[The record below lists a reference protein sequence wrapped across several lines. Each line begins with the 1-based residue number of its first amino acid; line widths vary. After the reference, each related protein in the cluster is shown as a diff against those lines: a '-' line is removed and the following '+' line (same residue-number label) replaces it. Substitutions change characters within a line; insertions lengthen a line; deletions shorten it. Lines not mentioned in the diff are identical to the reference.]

1 MVLWRGRGTR
11 WAHAHRESARRIV
24 EPASAPPSRDRKEI
38 AASCWFVEWGTI
50 VDVLD
55 CLVAKAKFDHRTKS
69 AERYPGPGELRE
81 THCDLTLIGLPSPT
95 DTRLWPELGN
105 EALLRFAGCAAAFA
119 DRACRPRRNSRRG
132 SSRPSRTVSS
142 RS

>member
-1 MVLWRGRGTR
+1 MCWTASLP
-11 WAHAHRESARRIV
+11 RRSPII
-24 EPASAPPSRDRKEI
+24 APRAPS
-38 AASCWFVEWGTI
+38 G
-50 VDVLD
+50 
-55 CLVAKAKFDHRTKS
+55 
-69 AERYPGPGELRE
+69 YPGPGELRE

-132 SSRPSRTVSS
+132 RAAARPTAPADGGAR
-142 RS
+142 RDGR